1 MGYDLTVQGLI
12 RKRAELAG
20 ATAVLRDQ
28 LNDKLSA
35 LDHVDVTIRVFI
47 PDIDLDDLPE
57 RAAPP
62 AMTGVRGEF
71 QRFLLDALR
80 KAEGPLTT
88 HDLARLVMTKRG
100 MSANDRIA
108 FKLIAGRTGNAL
120 GKMRRAGK
128 VVGRK
133 AGGGGMLE
141 WKSTTSCAVGGE
153 FFNG

>member
-12 RKRAELAG
+12 RKRAEYARDA
-20 ATAVLRDQ
+20 ATLRQQ
-28 LNDKLSA
+28 LDDKLSA
-35 LDHVDVTIRVFI
+35 LDHIDATIRVFI

-62 AMTGVRGEF
+62 AMTGIRGEF

-88 HDLARLVMTKRG
+88 HDLARLVMAERG
-100 MSANDRIA
+100 MNANDRIA

-120 GKMRRAGK
+120 FKMRKAGK
-128 VVGRK
+128 VIGRK
-133 AGGGGMLE
+133 AGSGGMLE
-141 WKSTTSCAVGGE
+141 WKSSLMLPS
-153 FFNG
+153 